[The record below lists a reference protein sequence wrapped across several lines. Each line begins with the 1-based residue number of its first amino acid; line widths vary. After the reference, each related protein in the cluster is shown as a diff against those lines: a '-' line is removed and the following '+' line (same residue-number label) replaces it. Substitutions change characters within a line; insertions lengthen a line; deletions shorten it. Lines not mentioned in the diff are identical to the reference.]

1 MKNNSL
7 NIQNYFDKS
16 IFKKVEE
23 ILLILKIQIIKN
35 NYINNISK
43 NVYYKIYNIMVEYI
57 IKNINSFDINAFQD
71 NIDKIIKNL
80 INCYKEEK

>member
-23 ILLILKIQIIKN
+23 IILILKIQIIKN

-57 IKNINSFDINAFQD
+57 IKNINSFDINAFQN

>member
-7 NIQNYFDKS
+7 NIQNYLDKS
-16 IFKKVEE
+16 VFKKVEE
-23 ILLILKIQIIKN
+23 ILLLLKIQIIKN

-43 NVYYKIYNIMVEYI
+43 NVYYKIYNVGLKYI
-57 IKNINSFDINAFQD
+57 IENINNFDVNSFQN